1 MKPGTSEA
9 RVGALAGAKKG
20 ETFRQIETIIAN
32 MERWRWYSRDLGS
45 AHVIV
50 NQPDF
55 TLRVMHDGAQVWATR
70 IAIGKPSMATRIVIS
85 MAGRA

>member
-1 MKPGTSEA
+1 MLAELRGT
-9 RVGALAGAKKG
+9 AGGKKG

-55 TLRVMHDGAQVWATR
+55 TLLPRPPSKIVPQHIATFR
-70 IAIGKPSMATRIVIS
+70 C
-85 MAGRA
+85 